1 VATDFINLDTFF
13 FKQDV
18 QAGTQGTKGCEQQ
31 DPHEI
36 CQVEIVLGRTDDQG
50 PAFGEMGD
58 VFAGNITVSQE
69 AAAVRVALER
79 HVEQR
84 VVELRLGNI
93 KAEFTSQF
101 AE

>member
-1 VATDFINLDTFF
+1 
-13 FKQDV
+13 
-18 QAGTQGTKGCEQQ
+18 
-31 DPHEI
+31 
-36 CQVEIVLGRTDDQG
+36 
-50 PAFGEMGD
+50 MGD
-58 VFAGNITVSQE
+58 VFAGDITVSQE

-101 AE
+101 AKQADPGIVVRCAIVGVDHRDEAAIRGCDQVDFRIGLG